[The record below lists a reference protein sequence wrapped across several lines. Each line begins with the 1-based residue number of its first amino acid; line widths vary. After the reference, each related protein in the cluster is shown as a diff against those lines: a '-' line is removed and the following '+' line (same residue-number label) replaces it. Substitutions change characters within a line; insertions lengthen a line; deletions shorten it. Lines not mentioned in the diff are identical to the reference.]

1 MPNTRVFPLLSKST
15 FLPVDPDQS
24 WKSRSRKAGSIEMAD
39 CSLYARKSTCID
51 EKEVTCVVYEKR
63 YAFNVRRSSSSTGYP
78 RIGNVRR
85 GLVDATNVTGKNTPA
100 AEKKLFLPR
109 RWCIQRDWSRFIF
122 HAD

>member
-1 MPNTRVFPLLSKST
+1 
-15 FLPVDPDQS
+15 
-24 WKSRSRKAGSIEMAD
+24 MAD